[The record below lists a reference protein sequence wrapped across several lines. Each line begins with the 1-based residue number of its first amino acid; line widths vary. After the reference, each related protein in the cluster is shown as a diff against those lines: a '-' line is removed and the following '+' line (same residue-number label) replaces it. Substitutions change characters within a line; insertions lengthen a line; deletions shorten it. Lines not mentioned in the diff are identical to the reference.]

1 MVGRRIVYGVAL
13 LAALALQIFYD
24 GYLAQFLLIC
34 VIALPLLSLALSLRG
49 VIGVHLELTPSASQ
63 LVQGESG
70 QWQIAAHTRSFLPV
84 ARLTMVVTLE
94 NRLTGDRQRQRL
106 KTSGLSRGMA
116 RTLPMDTSHCG
127 QLTCQLHRVR
137 ALDLLGLFAFPVST
151 PALVH
156 ALVLPQP
163 APTEDLPPL
172 PQMPAGDSLK
182 WRGTPSIEDYDL
194 REYRPGDPLRS
205 IHWKLSSK
213 HDSLVV
219 REPVKTGLP
228 QVAVIVDLFGDGDR
242 LDQVLGR
249 LWTVCLN
256 LLGREIPHTIVW
268 MDRDQAQ
275 RQEAVASQAQFL
287 AAMADLLSCPA
298 WDKRP
303 GSTSP
308 LERRMPHESRTPG
321 QSSLCAAACSTHAPV
336 PDGGGVGAS
345 AAALLHPPVFPCGL
359 PVPRRLH
366 PRAGD
371 GPAGGGGVHRDLGHA
386 PTP

>member
-156 ALVLPQP
+156 ALVLP
-163 APTEDLPPL
+163 
-172 PQMPAGDSLK
+172 
-182 WRGTPSIEDYDL
+182 
-194 REYRPGDPLRS
+194 
-205 IHWKLSSK
+205 
-213 HDSLVV
+213 
-219 REPVKTGLP
+219 PV
-228 QVAVIVDLFGDGDR
+228 
-242 LDQVLGR
+242 
-249 LWTVCLN
+249 
-256 LLGREIPHTIVW
+256 
-268 MDRDQAQ
+268 
-275 RQEAVASQAQFL
+275 SY
-287 AAMADLLSCPA
+287 
-298 WDKRP
+298 
-303 GSTSP
+303 
-308 LERRMPHESRTPG
+308 
-321 QSSLCAAACSTHAPV
+321 TH
-336 PDGGGVGAS
+336 
-345 AAALLHPPVFPCGL
+345 L
-359 PVPRRLH
+359 
-366 PRAGD
+366 
-371 GPAGGGGVHRDLGHA
+371 
-386 PTP
+386 

>member
-182 WRGTPSIEDYDL
+182 WRGTPSMEDYDL

-228 QVAVIVDLFGDGDR
+228 QAGGAGACENRPASGCGHRGPVWRRGPPGPGAGPSVDGLCVPAGAGDS
-242 LDQVLGR
+242 
-249 LWTVCLN
+249 
-256 LLGREIPHTIVW
+256 PHHCV
-268 MDRDQAQ
+268 DGP
-275 RQEAVASQAQFL
+275 EPGP
-287 AAMADLLSCPA
+287 AAGSGGLS
-298 WDKRP
+298 
-303 GSTSP
+303 G
-308 LERRMPHESRTPG
+308 
-321 QSSLCAAACSTHAPV
+321 PV
-336 PDGGGVGAS
+336 PSRHG
-345 AAALLHPPVFPCGL
+345 
-359 PVPRRLH
+359 
-366 PRAGD
+366 
-371 GPAGGGGVHRDLGHA
+371 
-386 PTP
+386 

>member
-49 VIGVHLELTPSASQ
+49 VIGMHLELTPSASQ

-116 RTLPMDTSHCG
+116 RTLPMDTAHCG

-228 QVAVIVDLFGDGDR
+228 QAAVTVDLFGDGDR

-249 LWTVCLN
+249 LWTVSQA

-268 MDRDQAQ
+268 IDRDQAQ
-275 RQEAVASQAQFL
+275 RQEAVASQAQLL

-298 WDKRP
+298 P
-303 GSTSP
+303 TQPPTVP
-308 LERRMPHESRTPG
+308 LDLSRLG
-321 QSSLCAAACSTHAPV
+321 QAPQ
-336 PDGGGVGAS
+336 
-345 AAALLHPPVFPCGL
+345 
-359 PVPRRLH
+359 
-366 PRAGD
+366 
-371 GPAGGGGVHRDLGHA
+371 VHVTLGEEDA
-386 PTP
+386 P

>member
-116 RTLPMDTSHCG
+116 RTLPMDTAHCG

-182 WRGTPSIEDYDL
+182 WRGTPSMEDYDL
-194 REYRPGDPLRS
+194 REYRPGDPMRS

-213 HDSLVV
+213 KDDLVV
-219 REPVKTGLP
+219 RETLEPQQAAIIVTYDHFGLP
-228 QVAVIVDLFGDGDR
+228 EELDRTFARLQALSRWLLEQDRPHRIQWAAPNSGLVEDRAVDCQNALLACLELAFSTPAPRSGRSILDGALR
-242 LDQVLGR
+242 L
-249 LWTVCLN
+249 
-256 LLGREIPHTIVW
+256 
-268 MDRDQAQ
+268 
-275 RQEAVASQAQFL
+275 
-287 AAMADLLSCPA
+287 PA
-298 WDKRP
+298 GAGKVRHFHVTAE
-303 GSTSP
+303 GV
-308 LERRMPHESRTPG
+308 E
-321 QSSLCAAACSTHAPV
+321 
-336 PDGGGVGAS
+336 GGG
-345 AAALLHPPVFPCGL
+345 L
-359 PVPRRLH
+359 
-366 PRAGD
+366 
-371 GPAGGGGVHRDLGHA
+371 
-386 PTP
+386 

>member
-137 ALDLLGLFAFPVST
+137 ALDLLGLFAFPVSV
-151 PALVH
+151 PAPAH

-163 APTEDLPPL
+163 APAQDLPPL
-172 PQMPAGDSLK
+172 PPMPAGDHGN
-182 WRGTPSIEDYDL
+182 WRGTPDLENYDL

-219 REPVKTGLP
+219 REPVKNGLP
-228 QVAVIVDLFGDGDR
+228 QAAVTVDLFGDGDR

-249 LWTVCLN
+249 LWTISVH
-256 LLGREIPHTIVW
+256 LLGREVPHTILW
-268 MDRDQAQ
+268 LDRDQTQ
-275 RQEAVASQAQFL
+275 QQETVASQGQLL
-287 AAMADLLSCPA
+287 AAMAYLLSCPA
-298 WDKRP
+298 P
-303 GSTSP
+303 TQPPTVP
-308 LERRMPHESRTPG
+308 LDLSH
-321 QSSLCAAACSTHAPV
+321 L
-336 PDGGGVGAS
+336 
-345 AAALLHPPVFPCGL
+345 
-359 PVPRRLH
+359 
-366 PRAGD
+366 
-371 GPAGGGGVHRDLGHA
+371 GPAPRVHVTLGEEDA
-386 PTP
+386 P